1 MATKTKTP
9 SKAKPKTKTE
19 PSGAKGQRESIAK
32 ELKKQMPIRTLDY
45 SEAIGDII
53 CERVAHGESVRHICR
68 EQDMPGLSTVF
79 KWLNLVPS
87 FMEQYRMAL
96 EIRAESLA
104 DELVEIA
111 DEGETKVVLG
121 SDGTTCVVFDST
133 AVARNRLRVD
143 TRKWVASKLKPKKY
157 GDKTTTE
164 LTGADG
170 GAVKF
175 EGVTDKDLDARIAA
189 LSKKLGEV
197 K

>member
-19 PSGAKGQRESIAK
+19 PSGAKGQRNSIAK
-32 ELKKQMPIRTLDY
+32 ELKKQMPIRELDY
-45 SEAIGDII
+45 SVAVGDII
-53 CERVAHGESVRHICR
+53 CDRIAAGESMRKICR
-68 EQDMPGLSTVF
+68 EEDMPGLSTVF
-79 KWLNLVPS
+79 RWLSLVPA
-87 FMEQYRMAL
+87 FLEQYKLAQ
-96 EIRAESLA
+96 EVRAETLA

-121 SDGTTCVVFDST
+121 SDGTTAVVYDST

-143 TRKWVASKLKPKKY
+143 TRKWVASKLKAKKY